1 MSDKTVFIINTL
13 SEIWYDLRYL
23 RDKVVI
29 DPEIKEEL
37 TDRMIFIDDV
47 CNNIRDGHIKVN
59 EEGYN
64 GIYEIRRNLS
74 YPSGQEV

>member
-1 MSDKTVFIINTL
+1 MSDKTVFIVNTL

-37 TDRMIFIDDV
+37 TDRMKFVDDL
-47 CNNIRDGHIKVN
+47 CNDIRDDHIKVN
-59 EEGYN
+59 EEECN
-64 GIYEIRRNLS
+64 GIYEIR
-74 YPSGQEV
+74 